1 MIRLFN
7 KYIKPISFAV
17 VFVLT
22 ITLANVNYTYAAV
35 YEDCDQDGYDDY
47 TGKALPWIFFD
58 GTKGDEIPSDWDW
71 NPAHTA
77 SSESAYYASRKSNDD
92 SAGSKDSD
100 SKSDS
105 NQASGSQSKS
115 SSGSSTKSSSTKSGS
130 SKSSSSRSSTSKSSS
145 SEKSSVVK
153 NSSSKSKTT
162 TANSSKEENITNK
175 NSDEKIET
183 TENKKETKK
192 KTGDDKKSKNKKNK
206 VAAEYEEETVEAYV
220 QKYAEVAQEGTSLA
234 SEKKGVSSF
243 TEALF
248 VGFSGDNKQLVPGIV
263 LLLLLTGS
271 GVFATTASTIKEK
284 LTKNKN

>member
-17 VFVLT
+17 VFILT
-22 ITLANVNYTYAAV
+22 ISLANVNYAYAAV

-92 SAGSKDSD
+92 ASGSKDTD
-100 SKSDS
+100 SKSGS
-105 NQASGSQSKS
+105 NQTSGNSSKS
-115 SSGSSTKSSSTKSGS
+115 SSGSSAKSNSTKSGS
-130 SKSSSSRSSTSKSSS
+130 SKSSSSKSGTSKSSS
-145 SEKSSVVK
+145 SKKGSVAK
-153 NSSSKSKTT
+153 NSSSKGSAITVNNSKG
-162 TANSSKEENITNK
+162 ENITNK
-175 NSDEKIET
+175 DSDEKIET
-183 TENKKETKK
+183 TENKKETAK
-192 KTGDDKKSKNKKNK
+192 KTGEDRKSKNKKNK
-206 VAAEYEEETVEAYV
+206 IAAGYEEETVEAYV
-220 QKYAEVAQEGTSLA
+220 QKYDEVAQEETSLA
-234 SEKKGVSSF
+234 AKKKAVSSF

-263 LLLLLTGS
+263 LLLLLAGG
-271 GVFATTASTIKEK
+271 GVFAITASGIKEK
-284 LTKNKN
+284 FAKNKN